1 MCFSR
6 NGDTHTVNG
15 TVGKRR
21 RVGNKCVRSVFSCVI
36 SMFQLTCSV
45 RLSVFDIDLHD
56 LHDLHDLC
64 LNTPK
69 SHLRGLR

>member
-6 NGDTHTVNG
+6 NGEPHTMGG

-36 SMFQLTCSV
+36 LMFHLTCSM
-45 RLSVFDIDLHD
+45 RLSVFYVDLHD
-56 LHDLHDLC
+56 LHYLQDLY
-64 LNTPK
+64 LNTPE